1 MISTPGLL
9 RCAED
14 QFLHGHLLSGRIVD
28 YVDFE
33 ESLAV
38 GSIAQ
43 EQLAHAAL
51 LIELAGYDVDGRD
64 DLVYERPLA
73 DWWPS
78 SVLALEL
85 TDWPSTVVRSLLISA
100 AGLVWTRSILADAEP
115 AVLAAARAMLAEQE
129 LHLRHWSTWVRLLAG
144 DQRTRAEIHAC
155 CADVVPLAGDVFG
168 DAPGMPPESVR
179 QSLHEAFAAE
189 LGRVVTLVELSSDL
203 LGGSP
208 RQRVSG
214 ADQPRIASIV
224 NTVRMLRVGPDDG
237 VRAVYR

>member
-14 QFLHGHLLSGRIVD
+14 QFLHGHLLSARIVD

-78 SVLALEL
+78 RLLAAEL
-85 TDWPSTVVRSLLISA
+85 TGWPSTVVRSLLIGV
-100 AGLVWTRSILADAEP
+100 AGLVWTRSIMDGAGP

-129 LHLRHWSTWVRLLAG
+129 LHVTHWSRWVRLLAG
-144 DQRTRAEIHAC
+144 DPRTRAEIREC
-155 CADVVPLAGDVFG
+155 CAAVVPLARDVFG
-168 DAPGMPPESVR
+168 DAPGMPTESER
-179 QSLHEAFAAE
+179 QGLHRAFAGE
-189 LGRVVTLVELSSDL
+189 LGLVLPLVELSPEL
-203 LGGSP
+203 LGRAPEP
-208 RQRVSG
+208 RMSG
-214 ADQPRIASIV
+214 VDQPRIGAIV